1 MATSEESGI
10 SAPGTMYEHTHDTK
24 HTHTHTHTR
33 RCSSWWTRYRQV
45 WGELES
51 ESCAHSV
58 TLCVTNK
65 ILRMLGVDHEGVRPD
80 VVILGKALSGGILP
94 VRLKLLS
101 LSLSLSLSDC
111 LNVLF
116 F

>member
-1 MATSEESGI
+1 MSHVHI
-10 SAPGTMYEHTHDTK
+10 
-24 HTHTHTHTR
+24 
-33 RCSSWWTRYRQV
+33 
-45 WGELES
+45 L
-51 ESCAHSV
+51 SCDL

-101 LSLSLSLSDC
+101 LSLSLSDC